1 MLRAAL
7 FVVIPAVPAANTID
21 RVGGD
26 GLDRRLAEAENSP
39 TPILFVP

>member
-26 GLDRRLAEAENSP
+26 KRAAFGGVFETCHMSAW
-39 TPILFVP
+39 T